1 MDKIEFYDVSKRM
14 KVSVDMSD
22 VKKTKYERETK
33 DGGTQV
39 RYAVKAEKKNDD
51 GSTSKLTKFV
61 GKELWDKLDVPV
73 V

>member
-1 MDKIEFYDVSKRM
+1 MDTIEFYDVKKRA
-14 KVSVDMSD
+14 KVSVPVSQ

-39 RYAVKAEKKNDD
+39 RYALKGEMD
-51 GSTSKLTKFV
+51 GSRLTKFV
-61 GKELWDKLDVPV
+61 SKDMWDSIDAPV

>member
-1 MDKIEFYDVSKRM
+1 MNTIEFYDVKKRA
-14 KVSVDMSD
+14 KVSVPVSS

-39 RYAVKAEKKNDD
+39 RYAVKAEVD
-51 GSTSKLTKFV
+51 GSKLTKFV
-61 GKELWDKLDVPV
+61 GKDVWDSLDVAV